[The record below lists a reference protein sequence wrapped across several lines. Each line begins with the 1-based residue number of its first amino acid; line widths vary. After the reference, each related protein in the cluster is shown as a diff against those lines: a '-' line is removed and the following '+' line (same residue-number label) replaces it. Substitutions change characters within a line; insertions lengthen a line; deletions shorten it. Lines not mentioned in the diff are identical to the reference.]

1 MISNGIKTAETAGTF
16 SSNAENLMA
25 QLNTEGKELAIEYME
40 YLVSTGK
47 YPAEGYRKPQGMP
60 VINSLFMA

>member
-1 MISNGIKTAETAGTF
+1 MISNGIKTAETTGTF
-16 SSNAENLMA
+16 SRNAENLMA

-47 YPAEGYRKPQGMP
+47 YPIEHNKGLRHSPRCS
-60 VINSLFMA
+60 SLYMA

>member
-1 MISNGIKTAETAGTF
+1 
-16 SSNAENLMA
+16 MA

-47 YPAEGYRKPQGMP
+47 YPAEDHRELRRTPMLSG
-60 VINSLFMA
+60 LFMA

>member
-1 MISNGIKTAETAGTF
+1 MISNGIKTSETAGAF
-16 SSNAENLMA
+16 SSNVENLLA

-47 YPAEGYRKPQGMP
+47 YPAEDHRELRRTPMLSG
-60 VINSLFMA
+60 LFMA